1 MAMGHYE
8 SDYENASADL
18 VDYYSQPISYTDRS
32 LSESIQL
39 CAQVHP
45 EKTERRRNDH
55 GWYVVQSRMI
65 KFLDDDFKAE
75 IRTDGQFVI
84 GVDAAGDDVG
94 YSIESVMSL
103 PGKRTQVMLVRA
115 RVGEMGRPGYRQR

>member
-1 MAMGHYE
+1 MGHYE

-18 VDYYSQPISYTDRS
+18 VDYYSQPISYLDDS
-32 LSESIQL
+32 LDESIQL

-45 EKTERRRNDH
+45 EKTERRKNEY
-55 GWYVVQSRMI
+55 GWYLIQSRMI

-75 IRTDGQFVI
+75 IRTDGHFSI
-84 GVDAAGDDVG
+84 GIDHAGDNVD

-103 PGKRTQVMLVRA
+103 PGKRTQVNLVRA
-115 RVGEMGRPGYRQR
+115 TAGEVGRPDYRR

>member
-1 MAMGHYE
+1 MGHYE

-18 VDYYSQPISYTDRS
+18 VDYYSQPISYMDDS
-32 LSESIQL
+32 LSAAIQV

-45 EKTERRRNDH
+45 EKMERRKNEY
-55 GWYVVQSRMI
+55 GWYVVQSRMV

-75 IRTDGQFVI
+75 IRTDGHFTI
-84 GVDAAGDDVG
+84 GVDAAGDGVD

-103 PGKRTQVMLVRA
+103 PGKRTQVNLVRA
-115 RVGEMGRPGYRQR
+115 TVGEMGRPDYRR